1 MLLLVQIDTCG
12 DGVEI
17 PPFRRHGLDVDFGCL
32 WSLRGVPAGV
42 PQKGRLQD
50 VDPRGELVILRGNR
64 GRGDRLMQHFAHNKE
79 HQLEWALEASRLVSH
94 FWSKVIPFWANFPED
109 DGP

>member
-1 MLLLVQIDTCG
+1 M
-12 DGVEI
+12 
-17 PPFRRHGLDVDFGCL
+17 
-32 WSLRGVPAGV
+32 
-42 PQKGRLQD
+42 
-50 VDPRGELVILRGNR
+50 ILRGNR

-79 HQLEWALEASRLVSH
+79 HQLEWALEASRQVGH